1 MHQSIPA
8 PPNMVVLP
16 AKFSTCTYIL
26 IGNRMHVKSL
36 GIALGLANARP
47 PGRAK
52 FANAPPPGLTRRE
65 NACSS
70 PGGLGVAGIDWCI
83 TVS

>member
-8 PPNMVVLP
+8 APNMVVLP

-26 IGNRMHVKSL
+26 IGNRMHGKSL

-52 FANAPPPGLTRRE
+52 FANAPPPGLTRQ
-65 NACSS
+65 ATPPQQPS
-70 PGGLGVAGIDWCI
+70 GGGGPVRSWN
-83 TVS
+83 

>member
-47 PGRAK
+47 PSGAK
-52 FANAPPPGLTRRE
+52 FANAPLPGLTRRA
-65 NACSS
+65 NAAESRE
-70 PGGLGVAGIDWCI
+70 GGLCAAGID
-83 TVS
+83 